1 MIVLQRIAAC
11 GAPWIVIGHRVFLAV
26 PAMLVCMTLPSLT
39 RQADDRRARD
49 NFARVVNVLVQLAR
63 QPMPLRI

>member
-1 MIVLQRIAAC
+1 M
-11 GAPWIVIGHRVFLAV
+11 IVIGHWVFLAV
-26 PAMLVCMTLPSLT
+26 PAMLVCTTLPSLT